1 MKATSVFCACLLL
14 LGCTGL
20 FGHDNRQG
28 VSSSLVDFLYPSGEE
43 PPKPP
48 QTVPALELPIKV
60 GLAFV
65 PTRNGAGALTEA
77 ERIGLLNKVREHSRT
92 RPVTAAAVAARQDSL
107 RSRRLPCSRECDA
120 ECHKT
125 AVQRR

>member
-1 MKATSVFCACLLL
+1 MKATSVFCACLFLL
-14 LGCTGL
+14 SACTGL

-28 VSSSLVDFLYPSGEE
+28 RFQQPRRTFLYPYGEE

-65 PTRNGAGALTEA
+65 P
-77 ERIGLLNKVREHSRT
+77 S
-92 RPVTAAAVAARQDSL
+92 P
-107 RSRRLPCSRECDA
+107 
-120 ECHKT
+120 
-125 AVQRR
+125 